1 MNAKKTQFLCNAHAK
16 KKERKIK
23 KLKKKTQFMA
33 GNIPA
38 PNSIKARYGTLLK
51 KVTDYNYF

>member
-1 MNAKKTQFLCNAHAK
+1 MRTRK
-16 KKERKIK
+16 KKEKEK
-23 KLKKKTQFMA
+23 KKEKKKKKKTQFMA

>member
-1 MNAKKTQFLCNAHAK
+1 MRTRK
-16 KKERKIK
+16 KKEKFKEK
-23 KLKKKTQFMA
+23 KEKKKKTQFMA